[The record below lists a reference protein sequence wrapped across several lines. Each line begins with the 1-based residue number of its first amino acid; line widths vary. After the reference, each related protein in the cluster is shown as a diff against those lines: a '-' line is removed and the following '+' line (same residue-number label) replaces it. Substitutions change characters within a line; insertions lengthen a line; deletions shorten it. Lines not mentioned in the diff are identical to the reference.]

1 MYITVFEETIPASR
15 NVIAGAYYTKL
26 RPILQDHSGFISENG
41 YTSPSDEK
49 THLTLAKF
57 TSQES
62 AQFWRTHPDHL
73 RIQHKSRQGLLE
85 NFRLRS
91 GPVVQP
97 SEYYTAD
104 DDNPSA
110 SSSSS
115 SSSCLTTSKRGRY
128 LIVYEE
134 LISVREQPGLRS
146 HIETALLVAASGIF
160 DEAFDITP
168 YANDQTVVWLISFA
182 TKKAAVKCRDSQAL
196 ANVQKGAE
204 DMTHLVRVER
214 EYGRFD
220 RVEAPRDADGLQ
232 RRENESP

>member
-49 THLTLAKF
+49 NHLALAKF
-57 TSQES
+57 TSQTS
-62 AQFWRTHPDHL
+62 AQNWRTHPDHL
-73 RIQHKSRQGLLE
+73 RIQHKSRSQGVLE
-85 NFRLRS
+85 SYRLRS
-91 GPVVQP
+91 GPVVEP
-97 SEYYTAD
+97 SEYYTED
-104 DDNPSA
+104 DPT
-110 SSSSS
+110 
-115 SSSCLTTSKRGRY
+115 LTTSKRGRY

-168 YANDQTVVWLISFA
+168 YANDKTVVWLISFA
-182 TKKAAVKCRDSQAL
+182 TKKAAVKCRASQAY
-196 ANVQKGAE
+196 ANVQKGADE
-204 DMTHLVRVER
+204 MTHLVRVER
-214 EYGRFD
+214 DYGRWD
-220 RVEAPRDADGLQ
+220 RKEAPEDADGLQ
-232 RRENESP
+232 RENMESPPAAVSTPGR

>member
-49 THLTLAKF
+49 SHLALAKF
-57 TSQES
+57 TSQAS
-62 AQFWRTHPDHL
+62 AQSWRTHPDHL
-73 RIQHKSRQGLLE
+73 RIQHKSRHHGVLE

-91 GPVVQP
+91 GPVLEP
-97 SEYYTAD
+97 SEYYTD
-104 DDNPSA
+104 DDPSSA
-110 SSSSS
+110 
-115 SSSCLTTSKRGRY
+115 LPTTSKRGRY

-134 LISVREQPGLRS
+134 LLSVREQPGLRS
-146 HIETALLVAASGIF
+146 HIETALLVAASGVF

-182 TKKAAVKCRDSQAL
+182 TKKAAVKCRASQAY
-196 ANVQKGAE
+196 ANVQKGDE

-214 EYGRFD
+214 DYGRFD
-220 RVEAPRDADGLQ
+220 RKEAPGDADVLQ
-232 RRENESP
+232 RVNFESPSPR